1 MCTKFYEDISYRSNV
16 TELFS
21 KKRFGN
27 TVNQFTFGPWSRNN
41 NNGDDEYDD
50 HNDHKEEDNGNTD
63 DDYEVGIYLQ
73 FLLLLWHYV
82 VPLWA

>member
-1 MCTKFYEDISYRSNV
+1 MH
-16 TELFS
+16 
-21 KKRFGN
+21 
-27 TVNQFTFGPWSRNN
+27 QFTLGPWSRNNN